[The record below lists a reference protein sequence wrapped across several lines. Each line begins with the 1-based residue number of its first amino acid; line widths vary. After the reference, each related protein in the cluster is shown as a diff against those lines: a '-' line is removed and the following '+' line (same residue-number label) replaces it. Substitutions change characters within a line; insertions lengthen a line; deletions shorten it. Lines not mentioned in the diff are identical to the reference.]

1 LKDLKLYI
9 LNAVLI
15 FIVGY
20 YILPDFSLKTSDFYK
35 VSGVL
40 SSAKIETKND
50 GRSREYGLRSVIGRR
65 LILNLSDR
73 ELHEYYISDIY
84 KKYWKT
90 LLNPNAIG
98 KELVL
103 YLGVGKEQ
111 EDPFRIELNNKI
123 VYDTDVSFYRNL
135 LIMLF
140 TLALTIRNLYFYFK
154 SEEIVDFTTDLK
166 TENHSFSAFIK
177 RKAIGLRDFFLG
189 SGKL

>member
-1 LKDLKLYI
+1 MRDFKLYI
-9 LNAVLI
+9 LNAALI
-15 FIVGY
+15 FVVGY
-20 YILPDFSLKTSDFYK
+20 YILPDFSLKTSSFYK

-50 GRSREYGLRSVIGRR
+50 GRSREYGLRSVIGKR

-84 KKYWKT
+84 KKYWET

-98 KELVL
+98 QDLVL

-123 VYDTDVSFYRNL
+123 VYDTDVRFYRNL

-140 TLALTIRNLYFYFK
+140 TLALTVRNLYFYFK
-154 SEEIVDFTTDLK
+154 SEEIIDFTTDLK
-166 TENHSFSAFIK
+166 SENYSFSAFIK
-177 RKAIGLRDFFLG
+177 RKAISLRDFFLG

>member
-1 LKDLKLYI
+1 MKDFKLYI

-20 YILPDFSLKTSDFYK
+20 YILPDFSLKTSGFYK

-50 GRSREYGLRSVIGRR
+50 GRSREYGLRSVIGKR

-84 KKYWKT
+84 KKYWET

-98 KELVL
+98 QELVL

-166 TENHSFSAFIK
+166 TENNSFSVFIK
-177 RKAIGLRDFFLG
+177 RKVIGLRDFFLG